1 MDLFLKHTQLF
12 TSQDINWWTGVVWI
26 TCVLWCLYELFRLSF
41 WRHPFTA
48 EDPLVSKWCN
58 LKFLQI
64 HLGWPEGEYIFI
76 FGSTIPLRVKN
87 KPYLRCCTLVQVD
100 KGASG
105 DRSNGRR
112 GGTADSR
119 GGCQGDGTGPVWH
132 SDHCR
137 RPRRCWSRVI
147 HAHQPIINQTNPSL
161 CVW

>member
-1 MDLFLKHTQLF
+1 MDWGCVDYLWIIMMFFMSCLDCHSDGTHSLQR
-12 TSQDINWWTGVVWI
+12 IHWWASDVILHFYKYILDG
-26 TCVLWCLYELFRLSF
+26 LR
-41 WRHPFTA
+41 
-48 EDPLVSKWCN
+48 VST
-58 LKFLQI
+58 F
-64 HLGWPEGEYIFI
+64 FI

-132 SDHCR
+132 SDYCR